1 MSTSLGASPGGT
13 GLPTSGKLDAIDLAV
28 DTASL
33 ARGLRVV
40 ERAVSG
46 RAARAVPILNNLLL
60 TASDGRLTLTASDGY
75 CAIKAACLAEV
86 RTPGRVALPAK
97 LLAEYADRLAAERVT
112 IILDSARGLVRVA
125 AGRASA
131 TIAAVDP
138 DTFPAL
144 PDPPLDRAV
153 TIDTAGLRR
162 ALGRVA
168 PFAAE
173 DDARPVL
180 GAIRCRIDDRGLTAA
195 AADGHR
201 AARAR
206 CAILAGAA
214 DTGGELLIPA
224 RAIGQLAR
232 LLRDDTPTY
241 LMTMTG
247 RNGCWFVH
255 GAVALY
261 SQLIDGA
268 FPDVDQLIPAGAST
282 TCTVDTGTLAQAL
295 RQAGLFDETATARS
309 VLLQATAGT
318 LTVFAGGDDAGE
330 GLSEIDAEVN
340 GVGGIVVLDTGYLKD
355 LLGGSPPARLALAW
369 EGEYTAIA
377 VRDADRHLDEIAA
390 DDVWVLMPQYGQDV
404 LARFDRA
411 RREAVAGARSAAA

>member
-1 MSTSLGASPGGT
+1 MSTNLGVSPGGT
-13 GLPTSGKLDAIDLAV
+13 GLPKTGRLDAIDLAV
-28 DTASL
+28 ETASL

-46 RAARAVPILNNLLL
+46 RAAKALPILQYLLL
-60 TASDGRLTLTASDGY
+60 TAGDGRLTLTASDGH

-97 LLAEYADRLAAERVT
+97 LLAEYADRLAAGRVGIAVDPARGRVRVT
-112 IILDSARGLVRVA
+112 

-131 TIAAVDP
+131 TIAALDP
-138 DTFPAL
+138 DAFPAL

-153 TIDTAGLRR
+153 TIDTPGLRR

-168 PFAAE
+168 PFAAD

-180 GAIRCRIDDRGLTAA
+180 GAIRCRFDERGLTAA

-206 CAILAGAA
+206 CAVLAGAA
-214 DTGGELLIPA
+214 SEASELLIPA
-224 RAIGQLAR
+224 RVIGHLAR

-241 LMTMTG
+241 LMPLPG
-247 RNGCWFVH
+247 GNGCWFVH

-261 SQLIDGA
+261 SQLLDGA

-282 TCTVDTGTLAQAL
+282 TCTVDTAILAQAL
-295 RQAGLFDETATARS
+295 RQAGLFDEGATARS

-318 LTVFAGGDDAGE
+318 LAVFAGGDEAGE
-330 GLSEIDAEVN
+330 GLSEIDAEVS
-340 GVGGIVVLDTGYLKD
+340 GSGGTIVLDTGYLKD
-355 LLGGSPPARLALAW
+355 LVGGSAPTRLALAW
-369 EGEYTAIA
+369 EGAYQAIA
-377 VRDADRHLDEIAA
+377 VRDAERRDGEIDA

-411 RREAVAGARSAAA
+411 RREADAGERSIAA

>member
-86 RTPGRVALPAK
+86 RTPGRVALPAR

-112 IILDSARGLVRVA
+112 IILDSARGRVRVA

-180 GAIRCRIDDRGLTAA
+180 GAIRCRFDDRGLTAA

-355 LLGGSPPARLALAW
+355 LLDGSPPARLALAW

-377 VRDADRHLDEIAA
+377 VRDADRHEDAIAA

-411 RREAVAGARSAAA
+411 RREAVAGARSIAA

>member
-1 MSTSLGASPGGT
+1 MSTTLGASPGST

-46 RAARAVPILNNLLL
+46 RAARALPILNNLLL
-60 TASDGRLTLTASDGY
+60 TAGDGRLTLTASDGS
-75 CAIKAACLAEV
+75 CAIKAACLAKV
-86 RTPGRVALPAK
+86 RTPGRVALPAR
-97 LLAEYADRLAAERVT
+97 LLAEYADRLAAEQVM
-112 IILDSARGLVRVA
+112 IILDPARGRVRVA

-355 LLGGSPPARLALAW
+355 LLDGSPPARLALAW

-390 DDVWVLMPQYGQDV
+390 ADVWVLMPQYGQDV

-411 RREAVAGARSAAA
+411 RREAVAGARSIAA

>member
-1 MSTSLGASPGGT
+1 MSTIFGRSPGAGSRPVA
-13 GLPTSGKLDAIDLAV
+13 GNSDAIALAV

-46 RAARAVPILNNLLL
+46 RAARALPVLNNLLL
-60 TASDGRLTLTASDGY
+60 TAADGRLTLTATDGY

-86 RTPGRVALPAK
+86 RTPGRIALPAK

-112 IILDSARGLVRVA
+112 IVHDPARRRVRVT

-131 TIAAVDP
+131 TLAAVDP

-153 TIDTAGLRR
+153 TLDTAGLRR

-168 PFAAE
+168 PFAA
-173 DDARPVL
+173 DDEARPVL
-180 GAIRCRIDDRGLTAA
+180 GAIRCRFDDRGLTAA

-206 CAILAGAA
+206 CAVLAGGENV
-214 DTGGELLIPA
+214 GGELLIPA
-224 RAIGQLAR
+224 RAIGHLAR

-241 LMTMTG
+241 LMALPA
-247 RNGCWFVH
+247 RHGCWFAH

-261 SQLIDGA
+261 SQLLDGA
-268 FPDVDQLIPAGAST
+268 FPEVDQLIPAGAST
-282 TCTVDTGTLAQAL
+282 TCTVDTATLAQAL
-295 RQAGLFDETATARS
+295 RQAGLFDEGSAARS

-318 LTVFAGGDDAGE
+318 LAVFAGGDDAGE
-330 GLSEIDAEVN
+330 GLTEIDA
-340 GVGGIVVLDTGYLKD
+340 GVSGAGGTLVLDTGYLKD
-355 LLGGSPPARLALAW
+355 LVGGSAPTRLALAW
-369 EGEYTAIA
+369 EGAYKAIA
-377 VRDADRHLDEIAA
+377 VRDADRRDGEIDA
-390 DDVWVLMPQYGQDV
+390 DDAWVLMPQYGQDV
-404 LARFDRA
+404 LARFERA
-411 RREAVAGARSAAA
+411 RREAVAGERPVAA

>member
-1 MSTSLGASPGGT
+1 MSTTLGALPGDS
-13 GLPTSGKLDAIDLAV
+13 GLPTTGKLDALELTL

-46 RAARAVPILNNLLL
+46 RAAKTLPILHYLLL
-60 TASDGRLTLTASDGY
+60 TAGDGRLTLTASDGY

-86 RTPGRVALPAK
+86 RVPGRVALPAR
-97 LLAEYADRLAAERVT
+97 LLAEYADRLAADRVT
-112 IILDSARGLVRVA
+112 IFVDPARGRVRVT

-138 DTFPAL
+138 DAFPAL
-144 PDPPLDRAV
+144 PDPPLDRAL
-153 TIDTAGLRR
+153 TLDTTGLRR

-168 PFAAE
+168 PFAAD

-180 GAIRCRIDDRGLTAA
+180 GTIRCRFDDRGLIAA

-206 CAILAGAA
+206 CAVIAGAA
-214 DTGGELLIPA
+214 GAGEELLIPA
-224 RAIGQLAR
+224 RAVGQLAR

-241 LMTMTG
+241 LMTLPG

-282 TCTVDTGTLAQAL
+282 TCTVETGTLALAL
-295 RQAGLFDETATARS
+295 RQAGLFDEGAAARS
-309 VLLQATAGT
+309 VLLQVAAGT
-318 LTVFAGGDDAGE
+318 LTVFAGGDDAGQ
-330 GLSEIDAEVN
+330 GLSEIDAEVT
-340 GVGGIVVLDTGYLKD
+340 GVGGTLVLDTGYLKD
-355 LLGGSPPARLALAW
+355 LLGGSAPSRLTLAW
-369 EGEYTAIA
+369 EGEYKAIA
-377 VRDADRHLDEIAA
+377 VRDADRRPDEITA
-390 DDVWVLMPQYGQDV
+390 DDVWVLMPQYGQEV
-404 LARFDRA
+404 LARFERA
-411 RREAVAGARSAAA
+411 CQEVAAAERPRAA